1 MRNSLAIKM
10 EIKSTYLSTESPCEG
25 GLIKIN
31 LISILQICP
40 NTNNL
45 DHFIITFP
53 PIILKAGV
61 PLTKASRANT
71 PPHSGHT
78 QGVDV

>member
-1 MRNSLAIKM
+1 MNQDQF
-10 EIKSTYLSTESPCEG
+10 
-25 GLIKIN
+25 
-31 LISILQICP
+31 ISILQLHL
-40 NTNNL
+40 NTNNF

-53 PIILKAGV
+53 PTILKAGI

-78 QGVDV
+78 QGVAV

>member
-1 MRNSLAIKM
+1 M
-10 EIKSTYLSTESPCEG
+10 EIKNAYLSTESPCETS
-25 GLIKIN
+25 LIKIN
-31 LISILQICP
+31 LISILQIGL
-40 NTNNL
+40 NTNNFN
-45 DHFIITFP
+45 HFIITFP

-78 QGVDV
+78 QGVIV